1 MTENAVTW
9 QLNFVFLIGGKK
21 EMALSQRKGLGQ
33 GAECRVEG
41 VREMYSVNVEA
52 LFIGWPETQ
61 PPGFRHPIL
70 HRLSMASSGAPE
82 VSRTSGCR
90 WSWAG
95 VWLKPQLWMP
105 GPRLS
110 IETMEPQESNSTKAS
125 WWICW
130 MIILSESLYLSHCWH
145 FVCDRML
152 YVLLSFFF
160 ASLFVFFLYLSSRR
174 GFQEVFSPLVILLY
188 FHISSNYLSN
198 IWHFWYNQFLYFYLN
213 SLVSL

>member
-1 MTENAVTW
+1 MFTKTLVDNYSYHPVICLRSMTENAVTW
-9 QLNFVFLIGGKK
+9 QLNCVFLIGGKK

-41 VREMYSVNVEA
+41 VREMYSVDVKA

-70 HRLSMASSGAPE
+70 HRLGMASSGAPA
-82 VSRTSGCR
+82 VSRTSGHR

-95 VWLKPQLWMP
+95 VWLKPHLWMP

-110 IETMEPQESNSTKAS
+110 IDSVEPQESNSPKAN

-152 YVLLSFFF
+152 YVLLRY
-160 ASLFVFFLYLSSRR
+160 FLHPYLS
-174 GFQEVFSPLVILLY
+174 FSSIYLPIEDFKKYFPL
-188 FHISSNYLSN
+188 
-198 IWHFWYNQFLYFYLN
+198 
-213 SLVSL
+213 